1 LDRVTKSSPENVHYR
16 RAREELEAL
25 MKTGKT

>member
-1 LDRVTKSSPENVHYR
+1 VDAVTAYR

-25 MKTGKT
+25 LERWERLFDAAQA